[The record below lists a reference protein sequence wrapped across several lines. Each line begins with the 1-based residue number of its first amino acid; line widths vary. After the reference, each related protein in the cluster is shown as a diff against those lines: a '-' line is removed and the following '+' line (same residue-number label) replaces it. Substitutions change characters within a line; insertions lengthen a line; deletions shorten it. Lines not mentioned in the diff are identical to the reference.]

1 MQRHFF
7 GFVIFFFTAADAG
20 RKVALVMIATGF
32 PGHMRHACTAAN
44 VLQPF
49 RIRRISHRVAPAPA
63 LSFSTDPMTSSPLDL
78 QSVQTL
84 PQLLAYRA
92 ASTPDA
98 EAYRAFDPSVQA
110 WVSLTWAQ
118 AAQRVHEWSQALAAM
133 QLPAAARVAIL
144 LPNSLNAMCAD
155 QSALATGGVP
165 VPLHAIDN
173 PGSIAYILADCE
185 ASMLIVG
192 QAAQWVKI
200 QAVGMPFPA
209 LRAVVVTDEDPA
221 WEPSPAASSTSITT
235 STAAGAAPGPA
246 VGSLAQ
252 WLAGAAHAG
261 NAAPVTAPGA
271 HDLAAIVYTSGTTGK
286 PKGVML
292 THDNVVSDVKAVMD
306 CIAPTVDDVFLS
318 FLPLSHTF
326 ERTGGYYLPIAAG
339 SCVAYARSVQL
350 LADDLKTVRPTIL
363 VSVPRIY
370 ERIHAKLLEKLAS
383 SPWKMQLYEA
393 AQTKGWTRFCA
404 TQNLPAPDPAEAQAA
419 GWMAALPWPLLQAL
433 VAKPLL
439 AQFGGRVRVAVS
451 GGAPL
456 SPTIAKCFL
465 GLGLPLI
472 QGYGMTET
480 APVVSVNTL
489 NDNDP
494 GCVGKALPGVEV
506 RIGDNHELQ
515 VRGPIV
521 MKGYWKRP
529 EDTARI
535 LSPDGWLGT
544 GDQAEIVNGRI
555 YIKGRIKEI
564 IVTSTGEKVPPGDL
578 ELAILADPL
587 LEQAFVVGEN
597 RPFIACVAVL
607 KPGEWQRL
615 AADLGLNAE
624 DPASL
629 NNPSVHRAVLARI
642 EKNTASFARYAVPRA
657 VHLTLTPWTIEN
669 TFMTPTLKLKRSNLM
684 AFFAQAIEGMYQKPG
699 GR

>member
-1 MQRHFF
+1 
-7 GFVIFFFTAADAG
+7 
-20 RKVALVMIATGF
+20 
-32 PGHMRHACTAAN
+32 
-44 VLQPF
+44 
-49 RIRRISHRVAPAPA
+49 
-63 LSFSTDPMTSSPLDL
+63 MTSTPADIA
-78 QSVQTL
+78 SVQTL

-98 EAYRAFDPSVQA
+98 EAYRAFDSSRQTWA
-110 WVSLTWAQ
+110 SLTWAQ
-118 AAQRVHEWSQALAAM
+118 TAERVSTWTHALAAM
-133 QLPAAARVAIL
+133 QLPPAARVAIL

-155 QSALATGGVP
+155 QATLAAGNVP

-185 ASMLIVG
+185 ASMLFVS
-192 QAAQWVKI
+192 QAEQWEKI
-200 QAVGMPFPA
+200 RAVGTSFPA
-209 LRAVVVTDEDPA
+209 LRAVVITDDDDAFKPTPA
-221 WEPSPAASSTSITT
+221 SGGS
-235 STAAGAAPGPA
+235 PA

-252 WLAGAAHAG
+252 WLTGAAQTDASTAATGPHAD
-261 NAAPVTAPGA
+261 
-271 HDLAAIVYTSGTTGK
+271 DLAAIVYTSGTTGK

-292 THDNVVSDVKAVMD
+292 THRNVVSDVKAVLER
-306 CIAPTVDDVFLS
+306 IAPTVDDVFLS

-339 SCVAYARSVQL
+339 SCVAYARSVAQL
-350 LADDLKTVRPTIL
+350 AEDLKTIRPTVL

-370 ERIHAKLLEKLAS
+370 ERIHAKLLEKLS
-383 SPWKMQLYEA
+383 PTPWKMQLYEA
-393 AQTKGWTRFCA
+393 AQNKGWARFCA
-404 TQNLPAPDPAEAQAA
+404 AQGLAAPTPDASSQAA
-419 GWMAALPWPLLQAL
+419 GWMAALPWPVLQAL

-439 AQFGGRVRVAVS
+439 AQFGGRMRVAVS

-480 APVVSVNTL
+480 APVVSVNAL
-489 NDNDP
+489 DDNDP
-494 GCVGKALPGVEV
+494 ACVGKALPGVEV

-535 LSPDGWLGT
+535 LSTDGWLGT
-544 GDQAEIVNGRI
+544 GDQADIVNGRI

-564 IVTSTGEKVPPGDL
+564 IVTSTGEKIPPGDL
-578 ELAILADPL
+578 ELALLAAPL

-607 KPGEWQRL
+607 NPGEWQRL
-615 AADLGLNAE
+615 AADLGLNPQAA
-624 DPASL
+624 DSL
-629 NNPSVHRAVLARI
+629 NHPSVHRAVLARI
-642 EKNTASFARYAVPRA
+642 EKNTASFARYAVPRT
-657 VHLTLTPWTIEN
+657 VHLTLDPWTIEN
-669 TFMTPTLKLKRSNLM
+669 TFMTPTLKLKRNNLM
-684 AFFAQAIEGMYQKPG
+684 AHFAEAIEGMYQKPG
-699 GR
+699 R

>member
-1 MQRHFF
+1 MSP
-7 GFVIFFFTAADAG
+7 IPSD
-20 RKVALVMIATGF
+20 IA
-32 PGHMRHACTAAN
+32 
-44 VLQPF
+44 
-49 RIRRISHRVAPAPA
+49 
-63 LSFSTDPMTSSPLDL
+63 
-78 QSVQTL
+78 SVQTL

-92 ASTPDA
+92 ARTPNA
-98 EAYRAFDPSVQA
+98 EAYRAFDPTTQS
-110 WVSLTWAQ
+110 WMSLTWEQ
-118 AAQRVHEWSQALAAM
+118 AAGRIATWTQALVAL
-133 QLPAAARVAIL
+133 QLPPAARVAIL
-144 LPNSLNAMCAD
+144 LPNGLNAMCAD
-155 QSALATGGVP
+155 QATLAAGGVP

-192 QAAQWVKI
+192 QAEQWEKI
-200 QAVGMPFPA
+200 RAVGTPFPA
-209 LRAVVVTDEDPA
+209 LRAVVITDDDTSTFAPT
-221 WEPSPAASSTSITT
+221 AASVD
-235 STAAGAAPGPA
+235 GPA

-252 WLAGAAHAG
+252 WLAGAG
-261 NAAPVTAPGA
+261 AAPAPTPPGA
-271 HDLAAIVYTSGTTGK
+271 DDLAAIVYTSGTTGK

-292 THDNVVSDVKAVMD
+292 THRNVVGDVKAVLD
-306 CIAPTVDDVFLS
+306 RIAPTVDDVFLS

-339 SCVAYARSVQL
+339 SCVAYARSVAQL
-350 LADDLKTVRPTIL
+350 AEDLKTIRPTVL

-370 ERIHAKLLEKLAS
+370 ERIQAKLLEKLS
-383 SPWKMQLYEA
+383 PTPWKMQLYEA
-393 AQTKGWTRFCA
+393 AQSKGWARFCA
-404 TQNLPAPDPAEAQAA
+404 AQGLAAPTPDASSQAA
-419 GWMAALPWPLLQAL
+419 GWMAALPWPVLQAL

-480 APVVSVNTL
+480 APVVSVNAL
-489 NDNDP
+489 DDNDP
-494 GCVGKALPGVEV
+494 ACVGKALPGVEV

-535 LSPDGWLGT
+535 LSTDGWLGT
-544 GDQAEIVNGRI
+544 GDQADIVNGRI

-564 IVTSTGEKVPPGDL
+564 IVTSTGEKIPPGDL
-578 ELAILADPL
+578 ELALLADPL

-607 KPGEWQRL
+607 NPGEWQRL
-615 AADLGLNAE
+615 AADLGLNPQAA
-624 DPASL
+624 DSL
-629 NNPSVHRAVLARI
+629 NHPSVHRAVLARI
-642 EKNTASFARYAVPRA
+642 EKNTASFARYAVPRT

-669 TFMTPTLKLKRSNLM
+669 TFMTPTLKLKRNNLM
-684 AFFAQAIEGMYQKPG
+684 AHFAEAIEGMYQKPG
-699 GR
+699 R

>member
-1 MQRHFF
+1 M
-7 GFVIFFFTAADAG
+7 
-20 RKVALVMIATGF
+20 
-32 PGHMRHACTAAN
+32 PY
-44 VLQPF
+44 
-49 RIRRISHRVAPAPA
+49 APAPA
-63 LSFSTDPMTSSPLDL
+63 SAHVPAASFSTDSMTSPLLDL
-78 QSVQTL
+78 HSVQTL

-98 EAYRAFDPSVQA
+98 EAYRAFDTATDA
-110 WVSLTWAQ
+110 WTSLTWAQ
-118 AAQRVHEWSQALAAM
+118 TAQRVHEWSQAMAAM
-133 QLPAAARVAIL
+133 QLPTGARVAIL

-155 QSALATGGVP
+155 QSTLATGCVP

-173 PGSIAYILADCE
+173 AGSIAYILADCE

-192 QAAQWVKI
+192 QAEQWDKI
-200 QAVGMPFPA
+200 QAVGTAFPS
-209 LRAVVVTDEDPA
+209 LRAVVVTDEDAA
-221 WEPSPAASSTSITT
+221 WVAPPSDA
-235 STAAGAAPGPA
+235 TATGQAGTA

-252 WLAGAAHAG
+252 WLAGAVHA
-261 NAAPVTAPGA
+261 ASAPPITPPGA
-271 HDLAAIVYTSGTTGK
+271 NDLAAIVYTSGTTGK

-292 THDNVVSDVKAVMD
+292 THRNVVSDVKAVMD
-306 CIAPTVDDVFLS
+306 FIAPTVDDVFLS

-326 ERTGGYYLPIAAG
+326 ERTGGYYLPIASG

-350 LADDLKTVRPTIL
+350 LAEDLKTVRPTIL

-370 ERIHAKLLEKLAS
+370 ERVHAKLLEKL
-383 SPWKMQLYEA
+383 SPAAWKMQLFEA
-393 AQTKGWTRFCA
+393 AQAKGWARFCA
-404 TQNLPAPDPAEAQAA
+404 AQNLPAPDAAEGRAA

-456 SPTIAKCFL
+456 SPTIAQCFL

-480 APVVSVNTL
+480 SPVVSVNTL
-489 NDNDP
+489 QDNDP
-494 GCVGKALPGVEV
+494 ACVGKALPGVEV
-506 RIGDNHELQ
+506 RIGDNRELQ

-529 EDTARI
+529 EDTAKI
-535 LSPDGWLGT
+535 LSADGWLGT
-544 GDQAEIVNGRI
+544 GDQADIVNGRI

-597 RPFIACVAVL
+597 RPFIACVAVV
-607 KPGEWQRL
+607 KGDEWQRL
-615 AADLGLNAE
+615 ADDLGLSAK
-624 DPASL
+624 DPDSL

-657 VHLTLTPWTIEN
+657 VHLTLEPWTIEN
-669 TFMTPTLKLKRSNLM
+669 TFMTPTLKLKRNNLM
-684 AFFAQAIEGMYQKPG
+684 AFFAQAIDGMYQKSG

>member
-1 MQRHFF
+1 
-7 GFVIFFFTAADAG
+7 
-20 RKVALVMIATGF
+20 
-32 PGHMRHACTAAN
+32 
-44 VLQPF
+44 
-49 RIRRISHRVAPAPA
+49 
-63 LSFSTDPMTSSPLDL
+63 MTSTPADIA
-78 QSVQTL
+78 SVQTL

-92 ASTPDA
+92 ARTPQA
-98 EAYRAFDPSVQA
+98 EAYRAFDSSRQA
-110 WVSLTWAQ
+110 WASLTWAQ
-118 AAQRVHEWSQALAAM
+118 TAERVNTWAQALAAM
-133 QLPAAARVAIL
+133 QLPPAARVAIL
-144 LPNSLNAMCAD
+144 LPNGLNAMCAD
-155 QSALATGGVP
+155 QATLATGGVP

-185 ASMLIVG
+185 ASMLIVSHG
-192 QAAQWVKI
+192 AQWEKI
-200 QAVGMPFPA
+200 RAVGTPFPA
-209 LRAVVVTDEDPA
+209 LRAVVITDDDDAFKPTPA
-221 WEPSPAASSTSITT
+221 SID
-235 STAAGAAPGPA
+235 SPA

-252 WLAGAAHAG
+252 WLTGAGQTG
-261 NAAPVTAPGA
+261 APTTGMGPQAD
-271 HDLAAIVYTSGTTGK
+271 DLAAIVYTSGTTGK

-292 THDNVVSDVKAVMD
+292 THRNVVSDVKAVLAR
-306 CIAPTVDDVFLS
+306 IAPTVDDVFLS

-339 SCVAYARSVQL
+339 SCVAYARSVAQL
-350 LADDLKTVRPTIL
+350 AEDLKTIRPTVL

-370 ERIHAKLLEKLAS
+370 ERIHAKLIEKLS
-383 SPWKMQLYEA
+383 PTPWKMQLYEA
-393 AQTKGWTRFCA
+393 AQNKGWARFCA
-404 TQNLPAPDPAEAQAA
+404 AQRLPAPTPDASSQAA
-419 GWMAALPWPLLQAL
+419 GWMAALPWPVLQAL

-480 APVVSVNTL
+480 APVVSVNAL
-489 NDNDP
+489 DDNDP
-494 GCVGKALPGVEV
+494 ACVGKALPGVEV

-544 GDQAEIVNGRI
+544 GDQADIVNGRI

-564 IVTSTGEKVPPGDL
+564 IVTSTGEKIPPGDL
-578 ELAILADPL
+578 ELALLADPL

-607 KPGEWQRL
+607 NAGEWQRL
-615 AADLGLNAE
+615 AADLGLNPQAA
-624 DPASL
+624 DSL
-629 NNPSVHRAVLARI
+629 NHPSVHRAVLARI
-642 EKNTASFARYAVPRA
+642 EKNTASFARYAVPRT
-657 VHLTLTPWTIEN
+657 VHLTLDPWTIEN
-669 TFMTPTLKLKRSNLM
+669 TFMTPTLKLKRNNLM
-684 AFFAQAIEGMYQKPG
+684 AHFAEAIEGMYQKPG
-699 GR
+699 R

>member
-1 MQRHFF
+1 M
-7 GFVIFFFTAADAG
+7 TPSPAD
-20 RKVALVMIATGF
+20 IA
-32 PGHMRHACTAAN
+32 
-44 VLQPF
+44 
-49 RIRRISHRVAPAPA
+49 
-63 LSFSTDPMTSSPLDL
+63 
-78 QSVQTL
+78 SVCTL

-92 ASTPDA
+92 ARTPNS
-98 EAYRAFDPSVQA
+98 EAYRAFDTTSQA
-110 WVSLTWAQ
+110 WTSLTWAET
-118 AAQRVHEWSQALAAM
+118 AQRVGTWAQALAAM
-133 QLPAAARVAIL
+133 QLPAAARIAIL
-144 LPNSLNAMCAD
+144 LPNGLNAMCAD
-155 QSALATGGVP
+155 QATLATGCVP

-185 ASMLIVG
+185 ASMLFVSHVE
-192 QAAQWVKI
+192 QWEKI
-200 QAVGMPFPA
+200 QAVGTPFPA
-209 LRAVVVTDEDPA
+209 LRAVVITDDGASLTAIPA
-221 WEPSPAASSTSITT
+221 S
-235 STAAGAAPGPA
+235 GGGPA
-246 VGSLAQ
+246 VGSLVQ

-261 NAAPVTAPGA
+261 SATVPKAPEAD
-271 HDLAAIVYTSGTTGK
+271 DLAAIVYTSGTTGK

-292 THDNVVSDVKAVMD
+292 THHNVISDVKAVLER
-306 CIAPTVDDVFLS
+306 IAPTAEDVFLS

-339 SCVAYARSVQL
+339 SCVAYARSVPQL
-350 LADDLKTVRPTIL
+350 AEDLKTVRPTVL

-370 ERIHAKLLEKLAS
+370 ERIHAKLLEKLS
-383 SPWKMQLYEA
+383 PTPWKMQLYEA
-393 AQTKGWTRFCA
+393 AQNKGWARFCA
-404 TQNLPAPDPAEAQAA
+404 AQGLPAPTPDASSQAA
-419 GWMAALPWPLLQAL
+419 GWMAALPWSVLQAL

-480 APVVSVNTL
+480 APVVSVNAL
-489 NDNDP
+489 DDNDP
-494 GCVGKALPGVEV
+494 ACVGKALPGVEV
-506 RIGDNHELQ
+506 RIGENRELQ

-529 EDTARI
+529 EDTAKI
-535 LSPDGWLGT
+535 LSADGWLGT

-564 IVTSTGEKVPPGDL
+564 IVTSTGEKIPPGDL
-578 ELAILADPL
+578 ELALLADPL

-607 KPGEWQRL
+607 KRDEWQRL
-615 AADLGLNAE
+615 AGDLGLSAQ
-624 DPASL
+624 DADSL
-629 NNPSVHRAVLARI
+629 NHPSVHRAVLARI

-657 VHLTLTPWTIEN
+657 VHLTLEPWTIEN
-669 TFMTPTLKLKRSNLM
+669 TFMTPTLKLKRNNLM
-684 AFFAQAIEGMYQKPG
+684 AHFAEAIEGMYQKPG
-699 GR
+699 R

>member
-1 MQRHFF
+1 
-7 GFVIFFFTAADAG
+7 
-20 RKVALVMIATGF
+20 
-32 PGHMRHACTAAN
+32 
-44 VLQPF
+44 
-49 RIRRISHRVAPAPA
+49 
-63 LSFSTDPMTSSPLDL
+63 MTSTPADIA
-78 QSVQTL
+78 SVQTL

-92 ASTPDA
+92 ARTPQA
-98 EAYRAFDPSVQA
+98 EAYREFDSSRQA
-110 WVSLTWAQ
+110 WASLTWAQ
-118 AAQRVHEWSQALAAM
+118 TAERVNTWAQALAAM
-133 QLPAAARVAIL
+133 QLPPAARVAIL
-144 LPNSLNAMCAD
+144 LPNGLHAMCAD
-155 QSALATGGVP
+155 QATLATGGVP

-185 ASMLIVG
+185 ASMLIVS
-192 QAAQWVKI
+192 QAEQWEKI
-200 QAVGMPFPA
+200 RAVRTPFPA
-209 LRAVVVTDEDPA
+209 LRAVVITDDDDALKPTPA
-221 WEPSPAASSTSITT
+221 SID
-235 STAAGAAPGPA
+235 SPA

-252 WLAGAAHAG
+252 WLTGAGHTG
-261 NAAPVTAPGA
+261 APTTGMGPQAD
-271 HDLAAIVYTSGTTGK
+271 DLAAIVYTSGTTGK

-292 THDNVVSDVKAVMD
+292 THRNVVSDVKAVLER
-306 CIAPTVDDVFLS
+306 IAPTVDDVFLS

-339 SCVAYARSVQL
+339 SCVAYARSVAQL
-350 LADDLKTVRPTIL
+350 AEDLKTIRPTVL

-370 ERIHAKLLEKLAS
+370 ERIHAKLIEKLS
-383 SPWKMQLYEA
+383 LTPWKMQLYEA
-393 AQTKGWTRFCA
+393 AQNKGWARFCA
-404 TQNLPAPDPAEAQAA
+404 AQRLPAPTPDASSQAA
-419 GWMAALPWPLLQAL
+419 GWMAALPWPVLQAL

-480 APVVSVNTL
+480 APVVSVNAL
-489 NDNDP
+489 DDNDP
-494 GCVGKALPGVEV
+494 ACVGKALPGVEV

-544 GDQAEIVNGRI
+544 GDQADIVNGRI

-564 IVTSTGEKVPPGDL
+564 IVTSTGEKIPPGDL
-578 ELAILADPL
+578 ELALLADPL

-607 KPGEWQRL
+607 NAGEWQRL
-615 AADLGLNAE
+615 AADLGLNPQAA
-624 DPASL
+624 DSL
-629 NNPSVHRAVLARI
+629 NHPSVHRAVLARI
-642 EKNTASFARYAVPRA
+642 EKNTASFARYAVPRT
-657 VHLTLTPWTIEN
+657 VHLTLDPWTIEN
-669 TFMTPTLKLKRSNLM
+669 TFLTPTLKLKRNNLM
-684 AFFAQAIEGMYQKPG
+684 AHFAEAIEGMYQKPG
-699 GR
+699 R

>member
-1 MQRHFF
+1 
-7 GFVIFFFTAADAG
+7 
-20 RKVALVMIATGF
+20 
-32 PGHMRHACTAAN
+32 
-44 VLQPF
+44 
-49 RIRRISHRVAPAPA
+49 
-63 LSFSTDPMTSSPLDL
+63 MTSTPADIA
-78 QSVQTL
+78 SVQTL

-92 ASTPDA
+92 ARTPQA
-98 EAYRAFDPSVQA
+98 EAYRAFDSSRQA
-110 WVSLTWAQ
+110 WASLTWAQ
-118 AAQRVHEWSQALAAM
+118 TAERVNTWAQALAAM
-133 QLPAAARVAIL
+133 QLPPAARVAIL
-144 LPNSLNAMCAD
+144 LPNGLHAMCAD
-155 QSALATGGVP
+155 QATLATGGVP

-185 ASMLIVG
+185 ASMLIVS
-192 QAAQWVKI
+192 QAEQWEKI
-200 QAVGMPFPA
+200 RAVGTPFPA
-209 LRAVVVTDEDPA
+209 LRAVVITDDDDAFKPTPA
-221 WEPSPAASSTSITT
+221 SID
-235 STAAGAAPGPA
+235 SPA

-252 WLAGAAHAG
+252 WLTGAGQTG
-261 NAAPVTAPGA
+261 APTTRMGPQAD
-271 HDLAAIVYTSGTTGK
+271 DLAAIVYTSGTTGK

-292 THDNVVSDVKAVMD
+292 THRNVVSDVKAVLER
-306 CIAPTVDDVFLS
+306 IAPTVDDVFLS

-339 SCVAYARSVQL
+339 SCVAYARSVAQL
-350 LADDLKTVRPTIL
+350 AEDLKTIRPTVL

-370 ERIHAKLLEKLAS
+370 ERIHAKLIEKLS
-383 SPWKMQLYEA
+383 PTPWKMQLYEA
-393 AQTKGWTRFCA
+393 AQNKGWARFCA
-404 TQNLPAPDPAEAQAA
+404 AQRLPAPTPDASSQAA
-419 GWMAALPWPLLQAL
+419 GWMAALPWPVLHAL

-480 APVVSVNTL
+480 APVVSVNAL
-489 NDNDP
+489 DDNDP
-494 GCVGKALPGVEV
+494 ACVGKALPGVEV

-529 EDTARI
+529 EDTAKI

-544 GDQAEIVNGRI
+544 GDQADIVNGRI

-578 ELAILADPL
+578 ELALLADPL

-607 KPGEWQRL
+607 NAGEWQRL
-615 AADLGLNAE
+615 AADLGLNPQAA
-624 DPASL
+624 DSL
-629 NNPSVHRAVLARI
+629 NHPSVHRAVLARI
-642 EKNTASFARYAVPRA
+642 EKNTASFARYAVPRT
-657 VHLTLTPWTIEN
+657 VHLTLEPWTIEN
-669 TFMTPTLKLKRSNLM
+669 TFMTPTLKLKRNNLM
-684 AFFAQAIEGMYQKPG
+684 AHFAEAIEGMYQKPG
-699 GR
+699 R

>member
-1 MQRHFF
+1 
-7 GFVIFFFTAADAG
+7 
-20 RKVALVMIATGF
+20 
-32 PGHMRHACTAAN
+32 
-44 VLQPF
+44 
-49 RIRRISHRVAPAPA
+49 
-63 LSFSTDPMTSSPLDL
+63 MTSTPADIA
-78 QSVQTL
+78 SVQTL

-92 ASTPDA
+92 ARTPQA
-98 EAYRAFDPSVQA
+98 EAYRAFDSSRQA
-110 WVSLTWAQ
+110 WASLTWAQ
-118 AAQRVHEWSQALAAM
+118 TAERVNTWAQALAAM
-133 QLPAAARVAIL
+133 QLPPAARVAIL
-144 LPNSLNAMCAD
+144 LPNGLNAMCAD
-155 QSALATGGVP
+155 QATLATGGVP

-185 ASMLIVG
+185 ASMLIVS
-192 QAAQWVKI
+192 QAEQWEKI
-200 QAVGMPFPA
+200 RAVGTPFPA
-209 LRAVVVTDEDPA
+209 LRAVVITDDDDAFKPTPA
-221 WEPSPAASSTSITT
+221 SID
-235 STAAGAAPGPA
+235 SPA

-252 WLAGAAHAG
+252 WLTGAAQTCTPTTGMGPQAD
-261 NAAPVTAPGA
+261 
-271 HDLAAIVYTSGTTGK
+271 DLAAIVYTSGTTGK

-292 THDNVVSDVKAVMD
+292 THRNVVSDVKAVLER
-306 CIAPTVDDVFLS
+306 IAPTVDDVFLS

-339 SCVAYARSVQL
+339 SCVAYARSVAQL
-350 LADDLKTVRPTIL
+350 AEDLKTIRPTVL

-370 ERIHAKLLEKLAS
+370 ERIHAKLIEKLS
-383 SPWKMQLYEA
+383 PTPWKMQLYEA
-393 AQTKGWTRFCA
+393 AQSKGWARFSA
-404 TQNLPAPDPAEAQAA
+404 AQRLPAPTPDASSQAA
-419 GWMAALPWPLLQAL
+419 GWMAALPWPVLQAL

-480 APVVSVNTL
+480 APVVSVNAL
-489 NDNDP
+489 DDNDP
-494 GCVGKALPGVEV
+494 ACVGKALPGVEV
-506 RIGDNHELQ
+506 RIGDNRELQ

-544 GDQAEIVNGRI
+544 GDQADIVNGRI

-564 IVTSTGEKVPPGDL
+564 IVTSTGEKIPPGDL
-578 ELAILADPL
+578 ELALLADPL

-607 KPGEWQRL
+607 NPGEWQRL
-615 AADLGLNAE
+615 AADLGLNPQAA
-624 DPASL
+624 DSL
-629 NNPSVHRAVLARI
+629 NHPSVHRAVLARI
-642 EKNTASFARYAVPRA
+642 EKNTASFARYAVPRT
-657 VHLTLTPWTIEN
+657 VHLTLEPWTIEN
-669 TFMTPTLKLKRSNLM
+669 TFMTPTLKLKRNNLM
-684 AFFAQAIEGMYQKPG
+684 AHFAEAIEGMYQKPG
-699 GR
+699 R

>member
-1 MQRHFF
+1 MPP
-7 GFVIFFFTAADAG
+7 IPSD
-20 RKVALVMIATGF
+20 
-32 PGHMRHACTAAN
+32 
-44 VLQPF
+44 
-49 RIRRISHRVAPAPA
+49 IS
-63 LSFSTDPMTSSPLDL
+63 
-78 QSVQTL
+78 SVQTL

-98 EAYRAFDPSVQA
+98 EAYRAFDSSRQTWA
-110 WVSLTWAQ
+110 SLTWAQ
-118 AAQRVHEWSQALAAM
+118 TAERVSTWTHALAAM
-133 QLPAAARVAIL
+133 QLPPAARVAIL

-155 QSALATGGVP
+155 QATLAAGDVP

-185 ASMLIVG
+185 ASMLFVS
-192 QAAQWVKI
+192 QAEQWEKI
-200 QAVGMPFPA
+200 RAVGTSFPA
-209 LRAVVVTDEDPA
+209 LRAVVITDDDDAFKPTPA
-221 WEPSPAASSTSITT
+221 SGGS
-235 STAAGAAPGPA
+235 PA

-252 WLAGAAHAG
+252 WLTGAAQTDASTAATGPHAD
-261 NAAPVTAPGA
+261 
-271 HDLAAIVYTSGTTGK
+271 DLAAIVYTSGTTGK

-292 THDNVVSDVKAVMD
+292 THRNVVSDVKAVLER
-306 CIAPTVDDVFLS
+306 IAPTVDDVFLS

-339 SCVAYARSVQL
+339 SCVAYARSVAQL
-350 LADDLKTVRPTIL
+350 AEDLKTIRPTVL

-370 ERIHAKLLEKLAS
+370 ERIHAKLLEKLS
-383 SPWKMQLYEA
+383 PTPWKMQLYEA
-393 AQTKGWTRFCA
+393 AQNKGWARFCA
-404 TQNLPAPDPAEAQAA
+404 VQGLPAPAASEGQAA

-480 APVVSVNTL
+480 APVVSVNAL
-489 NDNDP
+489 DDNDP
-494 GCVGKALPGVEV
+494 ACVGKALPGVEV

-535 LSPDGWLGT
+535 LSTDGWLGT
-544 GDQAEIVNGRI
+544 GDQADIVNGRI

-564 IVTSTGEKVPPGDL
+564 IVTSTGEKIPPGDL
-578 ELAILADPL
+578 ELALLADPL

-607 KPGEWQRL
+607 NPGEWQRL
-615 AADLGLNAE
+615 AADLGLNPQAA
-624 DPASL
+624 DSL
-629 NNPSVHRAVLARI
+629 NHPSVHRAVLARI
-642 EKNTASFARYAVPRA
+642 EKNTASFARYAVPRT

-669 TFMTPTLKLKRSNLM
+669 TFMTPTLKLKRNNLM
-684 AFFAQAIEGMYQKPG
+684 AHFAEAIEGMYQKPG
-699 GR
+699 R

>member
-1 MQRHFF
+1 MSP
-7 GFVIFFFTAADAG
+7 IPSD
-20 RKVALVMIATGF
+20 IA
-32 PGHMRHACTAAN
+32 
-44 VLQPF
+44 
-49 RIRRISHRVAPAPA
+49 
-63 LSFSTDPMTSSPLDL
+63 
-78 QSVQTL
+78 SVQTL

-92 ASTPDA
+92 ARTPNA
-98 EAYRAFDPSVQA
+98 EAYRAFDPTTQS
-110 WVSLTWAQ
+110 WMSLTWEQ
-118 AAQRVHEWSQALAAM
+118 AAGRIATWTQALVAL
-133 QLPAAARVAIL
+133 QLPPAARVAIL
-144 LPNSLNAMCAD
+144 LPNGLHAMCAD
-155 QSALATGGVP
+155 QATLATGCAP

-192 QAAQWVKI
+192 QAEQWEKI
-200 QAVGMPFPA
+200 RAVGTPFPA
-209 LRAVVVTDEDPA
+209 LRAVVITDDDTSTFAPT
-221 WEPSPAASSTSITT
+221 AASVD
-235 STAAGAAPGPA
+235 GPA
-246 VGSLAQ
+246 VGSLTQ
-252 WLAGAAHAG
+252 WLAGSG
-261 NAAPVTAPGA
+261 AAPAPTPPGA
-271 HDLAAIVYTSGTTGK
+271 DDLAAIVYTSGTTGK

-292 THDNVVSDVKAVMD
+292 THRNVVSDVKAVLER
-306 CIAPTVDDVFLS
+306 IAPTVDDVFLS

-339 SCVAYARSVQL
+339 SCVAYARSVAQL
-350 LADDLKTVRPTIL
+350 AEDLKTIRPTVL

-370 ERIHAKLLEKLAS
+370 ERIHAKLLEKLS
-383 SPWKMQLYEA
+383 PTPWKMQLYEA
-393 AQTKGWTRFCA
+393 AQNKGWARFCA
-404 TQNLPAPDPAEAQAA
+404 AQGLAAPTPDASSQAA
-419 GWMAALPWPLLQAL
+419 GWMAALPWPVLQAL

-480 APVVSVNTL
+480 APVVSVNAL
-489 NDNDP
+489 DDNDP
-494 GCVGKALPGVEV
+494 ACVGKALPGVEV

-535 LSPDGWLGT
+535 LSTDGWLGT
-544 GDQAEIVNGRI
+544 GDQADIVNGRI

-564 IVTSTGEKVPPGDL
+564 IVTSTGEKIPPGDL
-578 ELAILADPL
+578 ELALLADPL

-607 KPGEWQRL
+607 NPGEWQRL
-615 AADLGLNAE
+615 AADLGLNPQAA
-624 DPASL
+624 DSL
-629 NNPSVHRAVLARI
+629 NHPSVHRAVLARI
-642 EKNTASFARYAVPRA
+642 EKNTASFARYAVPRT

-669 TFMTPTLKLKRSNLM
+669 TFMTPTLKLKRNNLM
-684 AFFAQAIEGMYQKPG
+684 AHFAEAIEGMYQKPG
-699 GR
+699 R